1 MNRAVSRALAGVSA
15 ALAAMAAFA
24 PTSGA
29 QTPAAPATTRALSLD
44 DALALATRT
53 SEALAIAQSAVRRA
67 DGQFLQARSQLL
79 PQVNGTLNY
88 QRQLQNQ
95 FAAIAAL
102 EARRN
107 PPPAGGGSGGGSGS
121 GSTDNSQASLF
132 RVFASPNNVIAGVTA
147 SQTVFAAGRVTAGT
161 AAASA
166 ARRAAELGLTSAAA
180 QVKYDVAQAY
190 FDAAV
195 ADQLLAIADSSLG
208 QAERALKQTTL
219 ARQVGTSAEF
229 DLLRARVARDNLRP
243 QVYSALTQREGAF
256 NRLKALLNLPL
267 DQPLAL
273 STPVTEPDTAALVQA
288 VAADL
293 AAMRQSSSAVTL
305 MPIGDTSTTA
315 RLAVRQSGENVTAQR
330 HLLSAARAS
339 RFPAIQVSTNY
350 QRFAYPDDQ
359 GRGWTDYFPNW
370 TVSAGLSVPLFTG
383 RRLQGD
389 IEVARANL
397 IDAEQRFQQAREGAS
412 IESRQAVNELRQAQA
427 SYLSSLGTD
436 EQAARA
442 YRIAEV
448 RYAEGVSTQLEL
460 IESRNQLAQ
469 ARANRVTAAR
479 TLALA
484 QLKLQLLKDLPLGA
498 GAGQMAAP
506 GGAMGAPGQAPGGA
520 GAGGAGAGN
529 RATGGA
535 AAAGPLASVQS
546 PN

>member
-1 MNRAVSRALAGVSA
+1 MMRVVSRASAGLAV
-15 ALAAMAAFA
+15 LLAFA
-24 PTSGA
+24 PTIGA
-29 QTPAAPATTRALSLD
+29 QSQAAPTPATASRAMTLD
-44 DALALATRT
+44 EALALATRS
-53 SEALAIAQSAVRRA
+53 SEALAIAQSAIRRA
-67 DGQFLQARSQLL
+67 DGQYLQARSQLL

-107 PPPAGGGSGGGSGS
+107 PPPSGGGGTGS

-161 AAASA
+161 AAAA
-166 ARRAAELGLTSAAA
+166 AGRRAAELGFTSAAA
-180 QVKYDVAQAY
+180 QVRYDVAQAY

-208 QAERALKQTTL
+208 QAERALRQTTL

-243 QVYSALTQREGAF
+243 QVYGALTQREGAF

-267 DQPLAL
+267 DLPLTL
-273 STPVTEPDTAALVQA
+273 STPVTEPDTAALAQA

-293 AAMRQSSSAVTL
+293 TAMRQSAPAVTTIA
-305 MPIGDTSTTA
+305 IGDTGTTT
-315 RLAVRQSGENVTAQR
+315 RLAVRQVAENVIAQR
-330 HLLSAARAS
+330 RLLDAAHAS
-339 RFPAIQVSTNY
+339 RYPAIQISTNY
-350 QRFAYPDDQ
+350 QRFAYPDDR
-359 GRGWTDYFPNW
+359 GGGWTDYFPNW

-383 RRLQGD
+383 RRLTGD

-397 IDAEQRFQQAREGAS
+397 IDAEQRLQQAKEGAS
-412 IESRQAVNELRQAQA
+412 IEARQAVNELRQAQA

-442 YRIAEV
+442 YKIAEV

-484 QLKLQLLKDLPLGA
+484 QLKLQLLKDLPIGT
-498 GAGQMAAP
+498 GGGQMAP
-506 GGAMGAPGQAPGGA
+506 QGGAMGAPSSAPAGG
-520 GAGGAGAGN
+520 GAGGAGAGG
-529 RATGGA
+529 RPAGGA
-535 AAAGPLASVQS
+535 QAAGPLASVQS